1 MKEKFKN
8 DIAISFAEED
18 RNIALCIYL
27 ALKLKLPNSQ
37 SYYYPEKQSQMIGK
51 DLKGKL
57 KEIYR
62 HESKYVILI
71 VSKDYVDKKKE
82 FVSVEIDAFMP
93 RFLMEKSTYL
103 IPIMVDETSIEEVHE
118 ELEGIT
124 TFKWDYNPEELATE
138 IDKMLREGNSS
149 QPGNKKNTNQK
160 NNNQNEFNIKG
171 NSFGDTMFG
180 SGNTITKTEN
190 HGRRNSK

>member
-124 TFKWDYNPEELATE
+124 TFKWDYNPEELAE
-138 IDKMLREGNSS
+138 IIYDLFE
-149 QPGNKKNTNQK
+149 KKKIKSHKNDLMNQK
-160 NNNQNEFNIKG
+160 EIKKKEDKGKIAVKDSSLKKSPVISGGGYINI
-171 NSFGDTMFG
+171 NY
-180 SGNTITKTEN
+180 
-190 HGRRNSK
+190 